1 MLNQKHFI
9 SDISQGINSGTSK
22 KALSFYHPLDKA

>member
-9 SDISQGINSGTSK
+9 SDISQGINSGYSN
-22 KALSFYHPLDKA
+22 SFIILPPSR

>member
-9 SDISQGINSGTSK
+9 SDISQGINSGYK
-22 KALSFYHPLDKA
+22 QQSFIILPPSR